1 MDDGLTG
8 MGAPREGAMLA
19 ANMISF
25 QVPAGGWSKAVN
37 YAAPRQPG
45 MAFTSQNEPEH
56 YAGTIDNRS
65 TTDQL
70 KFLALRQTGTPDV
83 KVRAAAEKG
92 LDYLMEAQF
101 PNGGWPQCYPL
112 EGSYHDG
119 ITLNDDAMLHVMEIL
134 QLATSGDKGWAWL
147 DAARKAKAAAALAR
161 GVQALL
167 ALQVK
172 LEGKLTVWSAQY
184 DPLSMQPVSARGYEL
199 ASLSGGESVS
209 ALRFLFT
216 LRPVTPEITAAIDAG
231 MAWFAAHE
239 IPGNADGWARFYDL
253 HTQQPFFPGK
263 RDGKA
268 WASEEAMRKVNPGG
282 YDFAVKKPRDLP
294 KWHKKWLQ
302 ALAKEQ
308 KRKSSR

>member
-1 MDDGLTG
+1 MQISYRRANPAD
-8 MGAPREGAMLA
+8 PRKG
-19 ANMISF
+19 
-25 QVPAGGWSKAVN
+25 SKSPTPVN
-37 YAAPRQPG
+37 GEAKFSLNGHHVVVCETPLIIASHIG
-45 MAFTSQNEPEH
+45 
-56 YAGTIDNRS
+56 AGTDR
-65 TTDQL
+65 
-70 KFLALRQTGTPDV
+70 G
-83 KVRAAAEKG
+83 
-92 LDYLMEAQF
+92 
-101 PNGGWPQCYPL
+101 
-112 EGSYHDG
+112 
-119 ITLNDDAMLHVMEIL
+119 HV
-134 QLATSGDKGWAWL
+134 TY
-147 DAARKAKAAAALAR
+147 R
-161 GVQALL
+161 GVADGGH
-167 ALQVK
+167 QVK

-239 IPGNADGWARFYDL
+239 IPGNAGGWARFYDL

-268 WASEEAMRKVNPGG
+268 WTSEEAMRKVNPGG

-308 KRKSSR
+308 KGKSSR